1 MNFKKSLSII
11 LLACLLV
18 SALMLGTACGSSDSD
33 ETTAAATDAATV
45 ADTAASTEAGTAATE
60 ETTAASTGVTYTV
73 YVKDSEGS
81 AVVGAFVQLCEG
93 ENCQFPVATD
103 SEGKAVFTC
112 AEGAWQATV
121 DVDNE
126 KYVHDD
132 TIKYDFPAG
141 KTTLTVTVDISGG
154 SI

>member
-18 SALMLGTACGSSDSD
+18 SALAFGTACDSSSNSD
-33 ETTAAATDAATV
+33 ETTAVATTAAVTNAATV
-45 ADTAASTEAGTAATE
+45 AETTAATE

-93 ENCQFPVATD
+93 ENCQFPIATD

-126 KYVHDD
+126 KYVHEDA
-132 TIKYDFPAG
+132 TKYDFPAG
-141 KTTLTVTVDISGG
+141 QTTLTVTVDISGG
-154 SI
+154 AI